1 MPRPQDWPG
10 VHCVNAL
17 LTGQPME
24 GTWFDRTKE
33 YATRSRGEDAAPRR
47 FATREVLELDP
58 LPCWRHVPPDQYR
71 QRIAALVEAIVA
83 AAEIRRQES
92 GREPVGA
99 AAIRTQ
105 NPHGQPVKTKKS
117 PAPLV
122 HAASRRIC
130 REIYEM
136 YARFVVAFREAAEHL
151 RAGDRSAKFPEGSFP
166 PGLPFVRIGLAP
178 AA

>member
-1 MPRPQDWPG
+1 
-10 VHCVNAL
+10 V
-17 LTGQPME
+17 
-24 GTWFDRTKE
+24 
-33 YATRSRGEDAAPRR
+33 APRR

-99 AAIRTQ
+99 AAIHTQ

-122 HAASRRIC
+122 HAASRRIR

-136 YARFVVAFREAAEHL
+136 YARFVATFREAAEHL

-166 PGLPFVRIGLAP
+166 PGLPFVRAGFAP